1 MPASLHV
8 YEEITLLALREEAGT
23 VIGSSRFPYAV
34 AGAIA
39 AELLL
44 AGRIRIAGPKKS
56 LVEVGD
62 ASATGDALL
71 DDCLQRIATARRRAP
86 LRDWVSR
93 FAGVKGLK
101 RRAAESLCR
110 RGVLRLEEKQVLLL
124 FRQKIYPEIDPRP
137 EREIVQRLRRAIIG
151 DAQQVEPRT
160 VVLVALARATD
171 LLKAHFERG
180 ELKERRARIK
190 ALVTGEAAGRATA
203 EAIQA
208 MEAAVMVAVMAGA
221 IGSSGAAH

>member
-23 VIGSSRFPYAV
+23 VIGSSMFPYAL

-44 AGRIRIAGPKKS
+44 EGRIRIADPRKG
-56 LVEVGD
+56 LVEVAEAG
-62 ASATGDALL
+62 ATGDALL

-93 FAGVKGLK
+93 FAVVKGLK

-124 FRQKIYPEIDPRP
+124 FRQKVYPEIDPRP
-137 EREIVQRLRRAIIG
+137 EREIVERLRRAVLG
-151 DAQQVEPRT
+151 DAPQVETRT
-160 VVLVALARATD
+160 VILVALARAAD

-180 ELKERRARIK
+180 ELKDRRARIK
-190 ALVTGEAAGRATA
+190 ALVAGEAAGKATA

-208 MEAAVMVAVMAGA
+208 MEAAVMVAVMVPA
-221 IGSSGAAH
+221 IAASCAAR

>member
-1 MPASLHV
+1 MPARLHV

-23 VIGSSRFPYAV
+23 VIGSSTFPYAL

-44 AGRIRIAGPKKS
+44 AGRIRIADPRKG
-56 LVEVGD
+56 LVEVAEVG
-62 ASATGDALL
+62 ATGDALL
-71 DDCLQRIATARRRAP
+71 DDCLQRIAAARRRAP
-86 LRDWVSR
+86 LRDWVAR
-93 FAGVKGLK
+93 FASVKGLK

-110 RGVLRLEEKQVLLL
+110 RGVLRLEEKQVLQV

-137 EREIVQRLRRAIIG
+137 ERELVQRLRRAILG
-151 DAQQVEPRT
+151 DAPQVETRT
-160 VVLVALARATD
+160 VILVALARAAD
-171 LLKAHFERG
+171 LLKAHFGRG

-190 ALVTGEAAGRATA
+190 ALVTGEAAGKATA

-208 MEAAVMVAVMAGA
+208 MEAAVIVTV
-221 IGSSGAAH
+221 

>member
-23 VIGSSRFPYAV
+23 VIGSSTFPYAL

-44 AGRIRIAGPKKS
+44 AGRIRIADPSKG
-56 LVEVGD
+56 LVEV
-62 ASATGDALL
+62 AEVSATGDALL
-71 DDCLQRIATARRRAP
+71 DDCLQRIAAARRRAP
-86 LRDWVSR
+86 LRDWVAR
-93 FAGVKGLK
+93 FASVKGLK

-110 RGVLRLEEKQVLLL
+110 RGVLRLEEKQVLRV

-137 EREIVQRLRRAIIG
+137 EREIVQRLRRAILG
-151 DAQQVEPRT
+151 DAPQVEART
-160 VVLVALARATD
+160 VILVALARAAD
-171 LLKAHFERG
+171 LLKAHFGRG

-190 ALVTGEAAGRATA
+190 ALVTGEAAGKATA

-221 IGSSGAAH
+221 IASSCAAR